1 MEKIVFSPRTTR
13 AFLVKCTSCPKIWR
27 PHLLSKDLE
36 AVLAPPFVA
45 SMSEASAGQDD
56 PDETDHESLREYVD
70 SILASLPE
78 TNETLSPPLQ
88 DERPRRET
96 DQFSNPPQGDSLQLA
111 TDHLSSPPQDGMPRI
126 EADQLSN
133 LHYDE
138 RLQLETDQLPSPP
151 QDGMLRTEAGQ
162 LSNLHYDER
171 MQLETDHLS
180 NPPQDGSPR
189 IEAGQ
194 LSNPPQDES
203 LQLERDQLSNRPLVD
218 GRHHIE
224 AGQFSQPPQD
234 KRRRRLETD
243 GMASSNQDNT
253 LQPEN
258 DEIALLRQQLELIHV
273 PGVTIDP
280 WHPALESMWREW
292 TETVSLEEFAW
303 QSCVYGCLMP
313 KRNSQQTKSKTH
325 SERKK
330 KARSKSNYRLNR
342 LKQVGPEFG
351 FLLDP
356 GSSWSRYAHNRKL
369 SDEEVRLAV
378 SRSHEA
384 WKKLKRLKKHKRL
397 RGERVLEEL
406 KRRFGSRI
414 KRFID
419 TSIEKKEPPLGFRT
433 LKDVNVVDAWN
444 RVVDFISAL
453 EESDDDDEDSEVMD
467 VSKRALLFLILQC
480 EKCHGPY
487 NFSSQPGPKDDKD
500 PENNDGDGDG
510 DGSGPM
516 GDSGSALVDLET

>member
-111 TDHLSSPPQDGMPRI
+111 TDHLSSPPQDGMPR
-126 EADQLSN
+126 
-133 LHYDE
+133 
-138 RLQLETDQLPSPP
+138 
-151 QDGMLRTEAGQ
+151 TEA
-162 LSNLHYDER
+162 
-171 MQLETDHLS
+171 
-180 NPPQDGSPR
+180 
-189 IEAGQ
+189 
-194 LSNPPQDES
+194 
-203 LQLERDQLSNRPLVD
+203 
-218 GRHHIE
+218 
-224 AGQFSQPPQD
+224 
-234 KRRRRLETD
+234 
-243 GMASSNQDNT
+243 NQDNT

-303 QSCVYGCLMP
+303 LSCVYGCLMP

-356 GSSWSRYAHNRKL
+356 GGSWSRYAHNRKL

-444 RVVDFISAL
+444 RVIDFISAL
-453 EESDDDDEDSEVMD
+453 EEIDDDDEDSEVMD
-467 VSKRALLFLILQC
+467 VRKRALLFLILPC

-487 NFSSQPGPKDDKD
+487 NFSFQPGPKDDKD
-500 PENNDGDGDG
+500 PRNNDGDG